1 MGHLGMV
8 SMYHRVQLH
17 NKKKDA
23 LIADFRIALS
33 IICKLEV
40 YVLKR
45 DKWL

>member
-1 MGHLGMV
+1 MGHLEIV
-8 SMYHRVQLH
+8 SMYDRIQLP

-23 LIADFRIALS
+23 LIADFSIALS

>member
-1 MGHLGMV
+1 MGHLEIV
-8 SMYHRVQLH
+8 SMYHRVQLP

-23 LIADFRIALS
+23 LIADFSIALS